1 MSNLIETIYIY
12 IVGVTDWLTRWT
24 LRLFPYAAVL
34 FGVLFV
40 YGLIGGHE
48 RGNFTTQD
56 IPMIVIISMGFT
68 IAVLLYVV
76 AILKKE
82 RMCN

>member
-24 LRLFPYAAVL
+24 LKLFPYVAAL
-34 FGVLFV
+34 FGSLFV

-48 RGNFTTQD
+48 RGDFTMQD

-68 IAVLLYVV
+68 IAVLFYVV
-76 AILKKE
+76 AMLKKQQK
-82 RMCN
+82 